1 MTEPSVSIIVPFYNP
16 KNYFNELLES
26 LSNQSYKNIE
36 IILVDDGSDAIYN
49 DIARAFVESHE
60 NRILITKQNGGIASA
75 RQIGL
80 EASTGEFIIHADADD
95 ILPKL
100 AIQSLVKNMLMN
112 SADIVV
118 GGFKIRYKKKDKY
131 IGVDKNESYWG
142 FVEGLIDGKYH
153 GGLWNKL
160 IRKELYSLS
169 SFEPN
174 INYMEDKLI
183 LAKILSIGPYNISFL
198 NEPVYIYRQNSESA
212 TYQLTVESID
222 SYVAVTD
229 KIIDLYIDVLKDE
242 VIAKVSKNKRV
253 FEIFQNAKKEKNIF
267 SNEDSYLISDAD
279 IPIKFRL
286 ILCLLKIDFMFAVK
300 FILKFN
306 AKFLVKLY

>member
-1 MTEPSVSIIVPFYNP
+1 MTKPSVSIIVPFYNP

-26 LSNQSYKNIE
+26 LSNQSYENIE
-36 IILVDDGSDAIYN
+36 IILVDDGSDVIYN
-49 DIARAFVESHE
+49 DIARTFVESHE
-60 NRILITKQNGGIASA
+60 NRILITKKNGGVASA
-75 RQIGL
+75 RQTGL

-95 ILPKL
+95 ILPRC
-100 AIQSLVKNMLMN
+100 AIQSLVKNMLTN

-131 IGVDKNESYWG
+131 VGVDNNESYWG

-153 GGLWNKL
+153 GSLCNKL
-160 IRKELYSLS
+160 IRKELYSSS

-174 INYMEDKLI
+174 LNYMEDKLI
-183 LAKILSIGPYNISFL
+183 LAKILSLGPYNISYL

-212 TYQLTVESID
+212 TYRLSMESIG

-229 KIIDLYIDVLKDE
+229 KIIGLYKDVLKDE
-242 VIAKVSKNKRV
+242 IIAKVDKNKRV

-267 SNEDSYLISDAD
+267 SNEDIYLINDD
-279 IPIKFRL
+279 DVPLKFRL
-286 ILCLLKIDFMFAVK
+286 VLCLLKRDFMSAVK
-300 FILKFN
+300 FILKLN

>member
-1 MTEPSVSIIVPFYNP
+1 MTKPSVSIIVPFYNP

-26 LSNQSYKNIE
+26 LSNQSYGNIE

-49 DIARAFVESHE
+49 DIARTFVESHE
-60 NRILITKQNGGIASA
+60 NRILITKQNGGVASA

-95 ILPKL
+95 ILPKF
-100 AIQSLVKNMLMN
+100 AIQSLVKNMLIN

-131 IGVDKNESYWG
+131 VGVDKNESYWG

-153 GGLWNKL
+153 GSLCNKL
-160 IRKELYSLS
+160 IRKELYSSS

-174 INYMEDKLI
+174 FNYMEDKLI
-183 LAKILSIGPYNISFL
+183 LAKILSLGPYNISYL
-198 NEPVYIYRQNSESA
+198 NEPIYIYRQNSESA
-212 TYQLTVESID
+212 TYQLSMESIG

-229 KIIDLYIDVLKDE
+229 KIIDLYKGVLKDE
-242 VIAKVSKNKRV
+242 IIDKVAKNKRV

-267 SNEDSYLISDAD
+267 SNEDSYLISDD
-279 IPIKFRL
+279 DVPIRFRL
-286 ILCLLKIDFMFAVK
+286 VLCLLKRDFMSAVK